1 MYNIATWDNLY
12 VTRFLCSLFDT
23 AGTGK
28 ISKVSAY
35 KTALPH
41 GKHSCCCGISYK
53 LAWSSFIYANNNIM
67 LFIAVDRARYG
78 VSLCACVRV

>member
-53 LAWSSFIYANNNIM
+53 LAWSSFIYANNM